1 MDNTF
6 SGEPIKIDAK
16 ISYDLKGVLLTDFIA
31 SSLLAIS
38 LTIYGAI
45 ILIIAS
51 VVIVDSDWG
60 MFAIL
65 LKQIALQILPRFYP
79 LAVIAT
85 MGFCLARHYSIM
97 INPSKMVDL
106 YIQEYKECDLHHFK
120 LGKSLCPPISPR
132 RFGKNRIKFF
142 NI

>member
-1 MDNTF
+1 MDKTF

-31 SSLLAIS
+31 SSLFAIS

-79 LAVIAT
+79 FAVIAT

-106 YIQEYKECDLHHFK
+106 YIKEYKECDLHHFK

-132 RFGKNRIKFF
+132 RFGKNKAKFF

>member
-16 ISYDLKGVLLTDFIA
+16 ITYDLKGVLLTDFIA

-45 ILIIAS
+45 VLIIAAT
-51 VVIVDSDWG
+51 VIADSDWG
-60 MFAIL
+60 MFAIF

-79 LAVIAT
+79 FAVIAT

-106 YIQEYKECDLHHFK
+106 YIKEYKECDLHHFK

>member
-1 MDNTF
+1 MDKTF
-6 SGEPIKIDAK
+6 SGEAIKIDAK

-31 SSLLAIS
+31 SSLLAIA

-45 ILIIAS
+45 VLIVASTAIA
-51 VVIVDSDWG
+51 DSDWG
-60 MFAIL
+60 IFAIL

-79 LAVIAT
+79 FAVIAV

-106 YIQEYKECDLHHFK
+106 YIKEYKECDLHHFK

-132 RFGKNRIKFF
+132 RFSKNRIKFF